1 MAQMFDWND
10 LRYFLAVARHGS
22 TLAAAKAL
30 KTSQS
35 TVQRR
40 LVELEKKIGRELVQ
54 RHSTGYRLTE
64 FGQQMLPHA
73 ERVEHAVLALDQQRA
88 AIERG
93 EFGIVRLTCPEPI
106 IARLTGSGLL
116 DRFHERHPNLRVE
129 FVMSDKYID
138 LSRGDADVA
147 LRSGDTDDDVL
158 VGRKVADSFWAVYAS
173 ESYLASRSKPESV
186 ADLSHHAMIGLD
198 ESMADHRAAKWLREF
213 IPGAEIAARSNSVLG
228 LVSAAKSG
236 IGLAPLPTAIGDN
249 EPALV
254 KVLGPIPELTRNWRL
269 LTHPDLRHTPR
280 VSAFFEFINDEI
292 ASLRPI
298 LTG

>member
-1 MAQMFDWND
+1 MFDWND

-54 RHSTGYRLTE
+54 RHATGYRLTE

-73 ERVEHAVLALDQQRA
+73 ERVEHAVKALDQQRA

-93 EFGIVRLTCPEPI
+93 EFGVVRLTCPEPI

-116 DRFHERHPNLRVE
+116 ERFHERNPNLRVE

-147 LRSGDTDDDVL
+147 LRSGDTDDEVL

-173 ESYLASRSKPESV
+173 PAYLAARGKPESV
-186 ADLSHHAMIGLD
+186 ADLSRHAMVGLD
-198 ESMADHRAAKWLREF
+198 ESMAEHRAAKWLREF
-213 IPGAEIAARSNSVLG
+213 VPGAEIAARSNSVLG

-254 KVLGPIPELTRNWRL
+254 KVLGPIPELTRSWRL

-280 VSAFFEFINDEI
+280 VAAFFDFINDEI
-292 ASLRPI
+292 AALRPI
-298 LTG
+298 LSG

>member
-1 MAQMFDWND
+1 
-10 LRYFLAVARHGS
+10 
-22 TLAAAKAL
+22 
-30 KTSQS
+30 
-35 TVQRR
+35 
-40 LVELEKKIGRELVQ
+40 
-54 RHSTGYRLTE
+54 LTE

-147 LRSGDTDDDVL
+147 LRSGDTDDEVL

-173 ESYLASRSKPESV
+173 PAYLAARGKPASV
-186 ADLSHHAMIGLD
+186 ADLSRHAMVGLD
-198 ESMADHRAAKWLREF
+198 ESMSGHRAAKWLREF
-213 IPGAEIAARSNSVLG
+213 VPGAEIAARSNSVLG

-249 EPALV
+249 EPALE
-254 KVLGPIPELTRNWRL
+254 KVLGP
-269 LTHPDLRHTPR
+269 
-280 VSAFFEFINDEI
+280 
-292 ASLRPI
+292 
-298 LTG
+298 